1 MWFCKQLFSIFENLN
16 SGPDT
21 EQVMKRNRLG
31 SPSVVLS
38 WKIRQAEISGYN
50 LAGLMSLKVCS
61 LLEKKNFF
69 LTVITFTNWNTIANL
84 KSHLDI
90 IFISFILLNKEG
102 KTILYG
108 SGTTLDSWFIKLWV
122 VAKYPKIIFATYES
136 EKKDKEIKICD
147 TIIDSIQFIF

>member
-1 MWFCKQLFSIFENLN
+1 MIFFHNEYLKCELPDKWCAEENADNLLLYHPNGSGAITLSFLNVLNTESCLDEQVSILAKRFIDRNNIKLN
-16 SGPDT
+16 S
-21 EQVMKRNRLG
+21 
-31 SPSVVLS
+31 
-38 WKIRQAEISGYN
+38 
-50 LAGLMSLKVCS
+50 
-61 LLEKKNFF
+61 
-69 LTVITFTNWNTIANL
+69 
-84 KSHLDI
+84 
-90 IFISFILLNKEG
+90 SFILLNKEG